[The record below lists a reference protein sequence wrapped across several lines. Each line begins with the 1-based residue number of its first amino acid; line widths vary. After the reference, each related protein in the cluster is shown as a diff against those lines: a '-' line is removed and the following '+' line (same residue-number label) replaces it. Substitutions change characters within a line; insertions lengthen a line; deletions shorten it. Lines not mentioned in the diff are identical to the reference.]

1 MKTVNPGEF
10 AFRDQLRLG
19 LQPMLYLVPGQ
30 RTLVQITEVGFSGHF
45 VR

>member
-10 AFRDQLRLG
+10 AFREQLRLG
-19 LQPMLYLVPGQ
+19 LQPMLHIMPGQ
-30 RTLVQITEVGFSGHF
+30 RTLVDITEVGLSGHF